1 MNDFDKLLR
10 DAARDAENTMV
21 SDFEA
26 NNAEH
31 DFSPAFEAKMT
42 LLRSNRSVSSFTR
55 FLKSAACFALVLLMG
70 CTLYLGTDAAAR
82 ERFIGWLKEIDYP
95 TSVHYYFD
103 GVDDTAPVRYEM
115 TKLPEGY
122 VFVVE
127 YDMENGDYLQV
138 YKNTDGKQ
146 FGFSVLQSDDAQ
158 AFLQI
163 DNALCK
169 YIDVN
174 GITAEFYYGE
184 LSGDSNTIVWI
195 DETTKTMFLIDGFFS
210 EQELVDF
217 AESVSPVL
225 SLSINQ
231 K

>member
-1 MNDFDKLLR
+1 MTDFEKLLR
-10 DAARDAENTMV
+10 DAARDAETAMV

-26 NNAEH
+26 GNAEH
-31 DFSPAFEAKMT
+31 DFSSAFEAKMT
-42 LLRSNRSVSSFTR
+42 LLRSNRSAAAFTR

-82 ERFIGWLKEIDYP
+82 ERFIGWLKEIDSP

-122 VFVVE
+122 TFVVE
-127 YDMENGDYLQV
+127 HDMQNGDYLQI
-138 YKNTDGKQ
+138 YKNTEGKQ
-146 FGFSVLQSDDAQ
+146 FGFSVLQSNDAQ

-163 DNALCK
+163 DNVSCK
-169 YIDVN
+169 YVDVN

-195 DETTKTMFLIDGFFS
+195 DEITKTMFLIDGFFS
-210 EQELVDF
+210 EQELIEF
-217 AESVSPVL
+217 AESVTSVL
-225 SLSINQ
+225 SLPTN
-231 K
+231 

>member
-1 MNDFDKLLR
+1 MNDFEKLLR
-10 DAARDAENTMV
+10 DAAHDAENAMV

-26 NNAEH
+26 HNAEH
-31 DFSPAFEAKMT
+31 SFSPAFEAKLHRLPNVRLVKHT
-42 LLRSNRSVSSFTR
+42 LQRVAS
-55 FLKSAACFALVLLMG
+55 FALVLLMG
-70 CTLYLGTDAAAR
+70 CTVWLGTDAEAR
-82 ERFIGWLKEIDYP
+82 ERFIGWLKAVESRD
-95 TSVHYYFD
+95 SVHYYFD

>member
-1 MNDFDKLLR
+1 MNDFEKLLR
-10 DAARDAENTMV
+10 DAARDAETTMV

-26 NNAEH
+26 GNTEH
-31 DFSPAFEAKMT
+31 NFSPAFETKMT
-42 LLRSNRSVSSFTR
+42 LLRSNRSAAFTR

-82 ERFIGWLKEIDYP
+82 ERFIGWLKNVESP

-115 TKLPEGY
+115 TKIPEGY
-122 VFVVE
+122 TFVVE
-127 YDMENGDYLQV
+127 YETGRDDYMQI
-138 YKNTDGKQ
+138 YRNANGKQ
-146 FGFSVLQSDDAQ
+146 FAFSVAQSDGGNVFIQTDGAP
-158 AFLQI
+158 I
-163 DNALCK
+163 K
-169 YIDVN
+169 YVDVN

-225 SLSINQ
+225 SLSIN
-231 K
+231 